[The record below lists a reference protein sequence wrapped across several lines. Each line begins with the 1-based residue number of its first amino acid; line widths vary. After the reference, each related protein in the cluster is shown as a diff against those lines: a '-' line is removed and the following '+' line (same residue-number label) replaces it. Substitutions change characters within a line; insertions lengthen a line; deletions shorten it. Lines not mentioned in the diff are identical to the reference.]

1 MWRSDMSIDINHYK
15 FKGPYENVDK
25 LEDDSGIYVILCQE
39 GKNYYPIDVG
49 ESKTVKVRVENHDRK
64 DCWKEN
70 CLGNL
75 TVAVHYVGEIERKE
89 IEQDIRYLFVPP
101 CGER

>member
-1 MWRSDMSIDINHYK
+1 MSIDINHYK

-25 LEDDSGIYVILCQE
+25 LEDDSGVYVILCKE

-49 ESKTVKVRVENHDRK
+49 ESETVKERVENHDRWN
-64 DCWKEN
+64 CWKKE
-70 CLGNL
+70 CSGNL
-75 TVAVHYVGEIERKE
+75 TVAVHYVDEIERKE
-89 IEQDIRYLFVPP
+89 IEQDIRYLFGPP